1 MKRGT
6 EADSEIRRLRAVEM
20 RENGATMTEIKEAL
34 GCSQPMVSYYLNHG
48 RKQFKKNA
56 KGMSNEN

>member
-6 EADSEIRRLRAVEM
+6 EKDSEIRRLKAVEM
-20 RENGATMTEIKEAL
+20 RENGATITEIREAI

-48 RKQFKKNA
+48 RKQFKKNVG
-56 KGMSNEN
+56 GMNEN